1 MHTIIFVMYTL
12 KLIYDPEPR
21 TQTLKESVTYCA
33 TIDLFVDYGIESFQ
47 TSASEIAFE
56 SDRDRTFAALV
67 LSASRSFTPVIL

>member
-1 MHTIIFVMYTL
+1 MYTL

-33 TIDLFVDYGIESFQ
+33 TVDLLCDYGIESFQ

-56 SDRDRTFAALV
+56 SDRDRTFAVLV
-67 LSASRSFTPVIL
+67 LSASRSFTPVIV

>member
-1 MHTIIFVMYTL
+1 MYTL

-33 TIDLFVDYGIESFQ
+33 TIDLWVDHGIESFQ
-47 TSASEIAFE
+47 TSASEIVFE
-56 SDRDRTFAALV
+56 RERDRTLACLY